1 LVWFFGL
8 GPDFLLGCGWI
19 RVRKA
24 ALVFF
29 WLAKGFL
36 CYGLLGVFWLRR
48 GFWFCSCFVFVYVV
62 FVGLCVC
69 VVQFVFGLVWVE
81 DIVFLVVFRV
91 WLCCFLGGCVVWV
104 CFVYVCVMCEGLYR
118 VLVYC
123 V

>member
-1 LVWFFGL
+1 MIFGGL
-8 GPDFLLGCGWI
+8 F
-19 RVRKA
+19 
-24 ALVFF
+24 
-29 WLAKGFL
+29 GFVVVL
-36 CYGLLGVFWLRR
+36 Y
-48 GFWFCSCFVFVYVV
+48 FVMLF